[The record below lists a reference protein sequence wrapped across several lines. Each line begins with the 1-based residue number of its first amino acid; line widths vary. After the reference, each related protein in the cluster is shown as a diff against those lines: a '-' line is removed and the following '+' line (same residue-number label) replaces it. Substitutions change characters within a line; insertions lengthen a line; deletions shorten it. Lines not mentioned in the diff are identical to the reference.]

1 MSASDVT
8 SAMVI
13 NKIYVAVIIF
23 LQVYFILPFLLSMV
37 MYDRRVAEVFERVFI
52 LTGIF
57 IKGGGGL
64 LGGSGGMSPQNI
76 LKSRGSEML
85 FSA

>member
-1 MSASDVT
+1 MHVT
-8 SAMVI
+8 SVMLVVI

-37 MYDRRVAEVFERVFI
+37 MYDRRAAEVFERVFI

-57 IKGGGGL
+57 IKGGGG
-64 LGGSGGMSPQNI
+64 GGY
-76 LKSRGSEML
+76 
-85 FSA
+85 

>member
-1 MSASDVT
+1 MHDVT

-57 IKGGGGL
+57 IKGGGV
-64 LGGSGGMSPQNI
+64 I
-76 LKSRGSEML
+76 RGVWGHVPPEY
-85 FSA
+85 FEI